1 MHRSIRSLST
11 ILVAGSLIA
20 SAYAET
26 QPIRQQLDVA
36 LYKDGHQITF
46 GTSIIADEFSGKKP
60 FAFSSGTN
68 IGYGACTKVAGGISL
83 KSENVFVGRAVF
95 IEPVEVTLGKAKLS
109 VSVQDDEFA
118 GRREVG
124 PADCRSESIDTKGLR
139 VEKINVDITDGQPV
153 DVPLGDAH
161 YRLTLKLHGFDL

>member
-1 MHRSIRSLST
+1 MHRFIKSLGT
-11 ILVAGSLIA
+11 ILVAGSLITCA
-20 SAYAET
+20 HAET
-26 QPIRQQLDVA
+26 QPLRQEIDVA
-36 LYKDGHQITF
+36 LYKDGHQITV

-60 FAFSSGTN
+60 FVLSSGTN
-68 IGYGACTKVAGGISL
+68 IGYGACTKVSGGISL

-95 IEPVEVTLGKAKLS
+95 IEPVEVAPGKAKLS
-109 VSVQDDEFA
+109 VSVQDDEFT

-124 PADCRSESIDTKGLR
+124 PADCRSETIDTKGLR
-139 VEKINVDITDGQPV
+139 VEKINVDITDGQSL